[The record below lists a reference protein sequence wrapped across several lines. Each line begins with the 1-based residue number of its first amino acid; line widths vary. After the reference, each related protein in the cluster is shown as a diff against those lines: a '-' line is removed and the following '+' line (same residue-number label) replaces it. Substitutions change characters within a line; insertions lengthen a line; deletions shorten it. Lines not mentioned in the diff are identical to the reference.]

1 MVFLSLFKNYK
12 YVFDSCLEKS
22 VFFLCWEIE
31 NIGSVYVRCFI
42 WWRNICVIWVVFV
55 KKNKV
60 EEKGG
65 LFRRK
70 GFCYNFFVLYVNFE
84 EELVLINMIFMIL
97 IKGFC
102 FFVRLILKRRFY

>member
-1 MVFLSLFKNYK
+1 MLRDRK
-12 YVFDSCLEKS
+12 YWMCICKMFYLVKKY
-22 VFFLCWEIE
+22 LC
-31 NIGSVYVRCFI
+31 NMGSFCK
-42 WWRNICVIWVVFV
+42 

-65 LFRRK
+65 LFRRR

-102 FFVRLILKRRFY
+102 FFLRLILKRRFY